1 VIQTT
6 RNYKSRPHGKTLEP
20 WATAALWLFV
30 AAFAGWAAALAI
42 GIFSQRNGDQLTPWT
57 PPPIAR
63 ELTPRQAVTTAASQ
77 TSSGAPWQFLGIA
90 EDRVYVRSGNK
101 PMSFAAG
108 ETLPNGDVLRSVER
122 DAIIVISGGKES
134 RIALYKLPIEP
145 AKTTAAANGA
155 PMSANPATACRLSAQ
170 DRANAIWIEPAV
182 AAALA
187 VETKTLARIFVP
199 LVGAG
204 EGVRAQATGGTTAM
218 FGIQDDD
225 TLLRADGRG
234 ITSGLSVASD
244 VIARLQRGESVVVEG
259 ERAGAARRWVFAP
272 TTCR

>member
-1 VIQTT
+1 
-6 RNYKSRPHGKTLEP
+6 L
-20 WATAALWLFV
+20 
-30 AAFAGWAAALAI
+30 AGWAAALAI
-42 GIFSQRNGDQLTPWT
+42 GIFAQRSSDQLTPWT

-63 ELTPRQAVTTAASQ
+63 ELTPRQAAAPAANQTA
-77 TSSGAPWQFLGIA
+77 SGAPWQFLGIA

-108 ETLPNGDVLRSVER
+108 ETLPNGDLLRSVER
-122 DAIIVISGGKES
+122 DAIVVVSGGKES
-134 RIALYKLPIEP
+134 RVTLYKLPAET
-145 AKTTAAANGA
+145 AKTAATSSVSNAA
-155 PMSANPATACRLSAQ
+155 PSVAVTACRLSAQ
-170 DRANAIWIEPAV
+170 DRANATWIEPAV

-218 FGIQDDD
+218 FGIQDGD
-225 TLLRADGRG
+225 TLLRADGKG
-234 ITSGLSVASD
+234 LTSGLSVASD

-272 TTCR
+272 TSCR